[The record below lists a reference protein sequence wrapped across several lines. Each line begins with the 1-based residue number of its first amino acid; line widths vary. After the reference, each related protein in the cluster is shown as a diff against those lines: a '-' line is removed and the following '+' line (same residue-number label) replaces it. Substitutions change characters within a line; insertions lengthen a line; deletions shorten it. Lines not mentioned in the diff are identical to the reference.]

1 MPFVQRV
8 KKTPATITLT
18 PEGWAIL
25 QHKAKQAGMSKSEY
39 IENLV
44 RRGDTGLYDAVIK
57 FLSDYYQKNGEG
69 LQALEEIS
77 QDLKTK
83 QKTIRE
89 FLVQIGISP
98 NFSCPCYVVSVGLPR
113 GYKKC

>member
-18 PEGWAIL
+18 PEAWAIL

-57 FLSDYYQKNGEG
+57 FLCDYYQKTDEG
-69 LQALEEIS
+69 LKALQDASE
-77 QDLKTK
+77 DLKNK
-83 QKTIRE
+83 QKTVRE

-98 NFSCPCYVVSVGLPR
+98 NQLP
-113 GYKKC
+113 